1 MKTVDTQL
9 QQKFK
14 RNLGVFFSN
23 NTSLE
28 EWYKNGFLNREVNYY
43 KKLSK
48 QNIRVTLFT
57 YGNKKDLKFKKK
69 LNPIRIIPLYSK
81 FYFPNIT
88 FLKSIFQI
96 LHFIKSKMLDISY
109 M

>member
-28 EWYKNGFLNREVNYY
+28 EWYKNGFLNR
-43 KKLSK
+43 
-48 QNIRVTLFT
+48 
-57 YGNKKDLKFKKK
+57 
-69 LNPIRIIPLYSK
+69 
-81 FYFPNIT
+81 
-88 FLKSIFQI
+88 
-96 LHFIKSKMLDISY
+96 
-109 M
+109 